1 MSDIEDVD
9 LDNACYIHALH
20 PSVLNMQFRQKSVVE
35 RDARFRGT
43 LEDVERLTIIEQERN
58 NDRWERRV
66 VKADV
71 ESAKVSFGKG

>member
-1 MSDIEDVD
+1 M
-9 LDNACYIHALH
+9 LH
-20 PSVLNMQFRQKSVVE
+20 SRSPSIGVEQFRQKSVVE